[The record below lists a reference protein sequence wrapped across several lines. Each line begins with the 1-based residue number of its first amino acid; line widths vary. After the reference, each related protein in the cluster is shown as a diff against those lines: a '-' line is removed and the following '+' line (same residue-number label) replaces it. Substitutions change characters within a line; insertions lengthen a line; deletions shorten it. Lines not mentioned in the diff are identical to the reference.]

1 MRGILDQGK
10 ETAMDLEIFRTMEAP
25 ELRSYIEFM
34 LRHYRVMDSFW
45 YLSIAE
51 RFDEPT
57 ADRLNEKVWGRIPAM
72 GVKDLVKRFNIREKG
87 LGGFVNALR
96 FWPWAILTGFQIH
109 QSADEVIITVP
120 SCVTQEARLA
130 RGLGEYNCKEMHR
143 GEFVSFAQEIDQRIQ
158 VECQFAPPDP
168 HPPDMFCRWRFFLG
182 E

>member
-1 MRGILDQGK
+1 
-10 ETAMDLEIFRTMEAP
+10 MDLEIFRTMEAP
-25 ELRSYIEFM
+25 ELRSYIEFI
-34 LRHYRVMDSFW
+34 LWHYRVMDSFW
-45 YLSIAE
+45 YLAITE

-72 GVKDLVKRFNIREKG
+72 GAKDLVKRFDIREGG
-87 LGGFVNALR
+87 LVGFVKALR
-96 FWPWAILTGFQIH
+96 FWPWAILTGFQVRH
-109 QSADEVIITVP
+109 SADEVIITVP

-143 GEFVSFAQEIDQRIQ
+143 GEFVSFAREIDPRIQ